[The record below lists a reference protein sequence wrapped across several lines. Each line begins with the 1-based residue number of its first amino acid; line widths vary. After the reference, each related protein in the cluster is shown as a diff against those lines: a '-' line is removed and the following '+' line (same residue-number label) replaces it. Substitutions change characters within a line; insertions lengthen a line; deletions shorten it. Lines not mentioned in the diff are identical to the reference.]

1 MYLRAGTKSLG
12 RCIGGER
19 DMFGAMFGDIVGS
32 RFEFHNCRSKS
43 FELFHPDCSFTDDTM
58 MTLAVADALANAG
71 GADEQTLTREAIRSM
86 KAIAAKYPDAGWG
99 VSFARWLNEENPQP
113 YQSFGN
119 GAAMR
124 VSPVGWYARSEE
136 EVRRLSRIVTAISHD
151 HPEGLKGAECVAMC
165 VYLARSGGTKKQ
177 LLALAR
183 EYYPEIGS
191 YTCAQLS
198 KSYRFDESCQGTV
211 AQALTCFF
219 EGTDFEDTIRNAV
232 SVGGDTDTICAIA
245 GSVAEAFFGMTN
257 LQRLCVILCLPEDLT
272 PIITK
277 FREVF
282 RR

>member
-1 MYLRAGTKSLG
+1 
-12 RCIGGER
+12 
-19 DMFGAMFGDIVGS
+19 MFGAMFGDIVGS

-43 FELFHPDCSFTDDTM
+43 FELFHPDCSFTDDTL

-71 GADEQTLTREAIRSM
+71 GTDEQALTRETIRSM
-86 KAIAAKYPDAGWG
+86 KAIAAKYPDSGWG
-99 VSFARWLNEENPQP
+99 LWFLRWLNKENPQP

-124 VSPVGWYARSEE
+124 VSPVGWYACSEE

-165 VYLARSGGTKKQ
+165 VYLARSGSTKEQ
-177 LLALAR
+177 LLARAR

-198 KSYRFDESCQGTV
+198 QTYRFDESCQGTV
-211 AQALTCFF
+211 PQALTCFF
-219 EGTDFEDTIRNAV
+219 EAKSFEDAVRNAV
-232 SVGGDTDTICAIA
+232 SIGGDTDTVCAIA

-257 LQRLCVILCLPEDLT
+257 MQRLCVILCLPEDLT

-277 FREVF
+277 FREVCT
-282 RR
+282 R